1 MKCRDFHQRSN
12 DTKRIKHQ
20 FVVANRLFIER
31 MMFWRSPSTASPKK
45 DACKNSSRKDVKPR
59 EVHHFHN
66 NPAKSWSYYDK
77 VAQSELNSLLIQ
89 VPKKETS
96 STAESS
102 TWSASV
108 EQLLQEEEA
117 IVDDDDLNNYF
128 LCPEGVTRVPFS
140 AWEVDLLGTSRRSSY
155 FQGNVSAYLP
165 KRTNNKELSR
175 DNKKLKSFSPRH
187 TVHSSAT
194 STPNN
199 SPRL

>member
-1 MKCRDFHQRSN
+1 
-12 DTKRIKHQ
+12 
-20 FVVANRLFIER
+20 
-31 MMFWRSPSTASPKK
+31 MFWRSPASSPKK
-45 DACKNSSRKDVKPR
+45 ECCKSGGRKEVKPR
-59 EVHHFHN
+59 EVHNFHN

-77 VAQSELNSLLIQ
+77 VAQSELNSLTIQ
-89 VPKKETS
+89 APKRETS

-117 IVDDDDLNNYF
+117 TVDEDDLNEYF

-140 AWEVDLLGTSRRSSY
+140 IWEVDLLGTSRRSSY
-155 FQGNVSAYLP
+155 FQGNVTAYIP
-165 KRTNNKELSR
+165 KRANHKELPR
-175 DNKKLKSFSPRH
+175 DKKKLKSFSPRH

>member
-1 MKCRDFHQRSN
+1 
-12 DTKRIKHQ
+12 
-20 FVVANRLFIER
+20 
-31 MMFWRSPSTASPKK
+31 MFWRAASNASPKK
-45 DACKNSSRKDVKPR
+45 DSCKSTGRKDVKPK

-77 VAQSELNSLLIQ
+77 VAQSELSSLTIQ
-89 VPKKETS
+89 APRKETS

-117 IVDDDDLNNYF
+117 TVDEDDLNEYF

-140 AWEVDLLGTSRRSSY
+140 VWEVDLLGTSRRSSY
-155 FQGNVSAYLP
+155 FQGNVTAFIP
-165 KRTNNKELSR
+165 KRANSKELPR